1 MSSTRV
7 AEAVAALAAGG
18 KVLVVDDEDREN
30 EGDLIMGAE
39 HASTDDVAFFLE
51 YTSGFLCVALDEQRA
66 EALDLDLMVAA
77 NTESQGTAFLVSVD
91 YRHGTSTGIS
101 AGDRAATTRA
111 LADPLL
117 EPADLARPGHVMPLR
132 ARAGGVRERTGHTEA
147 GVDLCR
153 LAGLNGPALL
163 CEIVTPDRRQMMRRP
178 GLDDFA
184 AQHGI
189 PMVSIAE
196 LVRWVRDDG
205 TGVRRT
211 GQAAIPTDLGVF
223 RAVTYCSEAEGVEH
237 LALAMGDVE
246 GARDV
251 PVRLHSECLTGD
263 LLGSLRCDC
272 GSQLR
277 MAMESIAAEGRGVV
291 VYMRGHEGRGIGLGH
306 KLQAYELQQHHALD
320 TLEANRALGLP
331 IDGRDYLPAAR
342 ILAELGVSSVRLMT
356 NNPDKCHALAECG
369 IAISE
374 RQSLEA
380 VPNEHNAT
388 YLAAKR
394 DRMGHLLQ
402 QLA

>member
-7 AEAVAALAAGG
+7 AEAVAALATGG
-18 KVLVVDDEDREN
+18 KVLVVDDENREN

-39 HASTDDVAFFLE
+39 HATTDDVAFFLE
-51 YTSGFLCVALDEQRA
+51 YTSGFLCVAIDEQRA
-66 EALDLDLMVAA
+66 HALDLDLMVSA

-117 EPADLARPGHVMPLR
+117 EPTDLARPGHVMPLR
-132 ARAGGVRERTGHTEA
+132 ARAGGVRERNGHTEA

-153 LAGLNGPALL
+153 LAGLRGPALL
-163 CEIVTPDRRQMMRRP
+163 CEVVTPDRRHMMRRP

-196 LVRWVRDDG
+196 LVEWMHDDAS
-205 TGVRRT
+205 VRRT
-211 GQAAIPTDLGVF
+211 GQAAIPTDSGVF
-223 RAVTYCSEAEGVEH
+223 HAITYRSKTDGVEH
-237 LALAMGDVE
+237 LALAMGDTDD
-246 GARDV
+246 GRDV

-272 GSQLR
+272 GAQLR
-277 MAMESIAAEGRGVV
+277 MAMESIAAEGRGVII
-291 VYMRGHEGRGIGLGH
+291 YMRGHEGRGIGLGH

-331 IDGRDYLPAAR
+331 IDGRDYIPAAR
-342 ILAELGVSSVRLMT
+342 ILADLNVSSVRLMT
-356 NNPDKCHALAECG
+356 NNPDKCYALAECG
-369 IAISE
+369 VAINE
-374 RQSLEA
+374 RQPLETR
-380 VPNEHNAT
+380 PNEHNAT

-402 QLA
+402 QLV